1 MDAELDGLLLDLDG
15 VLVTGGRPLP
25 GVPEMLATVLASD
38 VPLRI
43 LSNTTLV
50 PRRFIV
56 ERFRS
61 LGIPLTADMVL
72 TPPAA
77 AARWLHDQ
85 GAQAVALFVAPG
97 TREEFAG
104 LPLVDPEAES
114 GADFVVVGDMGDEW
128 SAPALN
134 RALRLLV
141 NGARLV
147 ALGMG
152 RYWKAPDGLRLDTG
166 AYVSALS
173 FATGQEP
180 VVIGKP
186 APAFFR
192 LALEA
197 LGVPANRTA
206 MVGDDIISDVG
217 AAQQVGLK
225 GILVKTG
232 KFRPEDL
239 ERGVTPDWVVPD
251 VTHVLPL
258 LGLHTDLGHI
268 PTTNE

>member
-15 VLVTGGRPLP
+15 VLVTGGHPLP
-25 GVPEMLATVLASD
+25 GVIDVLVTLLSSG
-38 VPLRI
+38 VPFRI

-50 PRRFIV
+50 PRRLIV
-56 ERFRS
+56 ERFRALGVS
-61 LGIPLTADMVL
+61 LSTDMVL

-77 AARWLHDQ
+77 AARWLRAQ
-85 GAQAVALFVAPG
+85 GAQAVALFVAPP
-97 TREEFAG
+97 TREEFTG
-104 LPLVDPEAES
+104 LPLVDEGVES
-114 GADFVVVGDMGDEW
+114 GADFVVVGDMGDGW
-128 SAPALN
+128 TASALN

-141 NGARLV
+141 GGARLV

-173 FATGQEP
+173 FATGQDP
-180 VVIGKP
+180 VIIGKP

-192 LALEA
+192 LALES
-197 LGVPANRTA
+197 LGVPSTRVA
-206 MVGDDIISDVG
+206 MVGDDVISDVG

-225 GILVKTG
+225 GILVQTG

-239 ERGVTPDWVVPD
+239 EREVTPDWVLPD

-258 LGLHTDLGHI
+258 VGVK
-268 PTTNE
+268 PSANQ